1 MKIILEA
8 DPPGGSLATYC
19 TTHARVHTFKMDPK
33 WRKPRA
39 NLVEKHT
46 LNGVNRVKK
55 YTLNGVNQVKNIP

>member
-1 MKIILEA
+1 MTLYTLFIHRGICVTTL
-8 DPPGGSLATYC
+8 PGGSLATYC

-46 LNGVNRVKK
+46 LNGVNRVK
-55 YTLNGVNQVKNIP
+55 NIP